1 MSSRSSAAKVARWL
15 VSKDRRGEA
24 VALLCAWAASGPND
38 KEGQELLAEAY
49 RLDPGSELAQLAFEK
64 MEGIAAKDH
73 GPLDQAIALWTPD
86 EIAKLEKQIARP
98 NFMRA
103 QVGFNNNVKYGGN
116 VFHIQTEDS
125 GLDRPHIITH
135 LFADGG
141 RIIKSNKRSYA
152 SEVKR
157 DDVALYVRQLMK
169 GQHMEMA
176 IMLREGKF
184 DEVIAG
190 RAVGGMH
197 LLEEPP
203 HLEVQKLATK
213 KETRAEAAPAAAR
226 GSEHPPAL
234 VGTSRTGSST
244 SLPRVVAPPVPGQ
257 PPPAA
262 PLAPAAA
269 TAPGGPSLQKL
280 VGKLDAPNE
289 APKEAPQ
296 QARFRLNVQ
305 RSPGG
310 GPAFYEPRGDS
321 AIIGAE
327 GAIAIAD
334 ERFCHR
340 REAQIRWVK
349 GRVWLEDLEHGNG
362 VFLRVRQPVEL
373 EIGDEF
379 IVGDQL
385 LTIERN
391 PEPNDGPDEG
401 PTYFYSSPK
410 WTSSFRVVQIFEGG
424 AKGACVVARGTTMQ
438 IGSAI
443 GDFVF
448 TADPL
453 VADQH
458 CLVEEQAGAIL
469 LTDLGSRTGVFV
481 RIKGEQELVNGDE
494 VMVGRTRL
502 QLELLPD

>member
-15 VSKDRRGEA
+15 VTKEKRDEA
-24 VALLCAWAASGPND
+24 VALLCAWAANGPND

-49 RLDPGSELAQLAFEK
+49 RLDPGSQLAQLAFEK

-73 GPLDQAIALWTPD
+73 APLDQAITLWTIE

-152 SEVKR
+152 EEVKR
-157 DDVALYVRQLMK
+157 DDIAAYVRQLMK

-203 HLEVQKLATK
+203 RLEIQKLATK
-213 KETRAEAAPAAAR
+213 KETRAEAPEAVR
-226 GSEHPPAL
+226 S
-234 VGTSRTGSST
+234 
-244 SLPRVVAPPVPGQ
+244 APP
-257 PPPAA
+257 PPPEPGTAA
-262 PLAPAAA
+262 PLP
-269 TAPGGPSLQKL
+269 PIPSPPLGPSLSKL
-280 VGKLDAPNE
+280 VGKPPE
-289 APKEAPQ
+289 QK
-296 QARFRLNVQ
+296 ARFRLVVQ
-305 RSPGG
+305 RSLEG
-310 GPAFYEPRGDS
+310 GPAFYEPKGDG
-321 AIIGAE
+321 AIIGAD
-327 GAIAIAD
+327 GAIAIQN
-334 ERFCHR
+334 EKFCHR

-349 GRVWLEDLEHGNG
+349 GRVWLHDLEHGNG
-362 VFLRVRQPVEL
+362 VFLRIRQPVEL

-391 PEPNDGPDEG
+391 PDPNDGPGEG

-410 WTSSFRVVQIFEGG
+410 WPSSFRVVQIFEGG

-453 VADQH
+453 VDDQH

-469 LTDLGSRTGVFV
+469 LTDLDSRTGVFV
-481 RIKGEQELVNGDE
+481 RIKGEQELIAGDE
-494 VMVGRTRL
+494 VMVGRTRMA
-502 QLELLPD
+502 LEIVA